1 MGRGNSREGG
11 GDLVLG
17 LGAVF
22 RGAPGALGGG
32 GGAVARVARKRAR
45 QAPLALDL
53 DCNVDH
59 CVEEAVAVAGRLGH
73 QELRTMASG
82 ARLITSC

>member
-1 MGRGNSREGG
+1 
-11 GDLVLG
+11 
-17 LGAVF
+17 
-22 RGAPGALGGG
+22 
-32 GGAVARVARKRAR
+32 VARKRAR